1 MKCRSC
7 QFENPEGMNFCGN
20 CGNPLA
26 VRCPACNHNNP
37 AGSEF
42 CGLCGEQLS
51 PQSLPAYVKRSPED
65 YTPPFLKKEILKAPG
80 SLEGERKMVS
90 VLFADVRD
98 FTSMSENLDP
108 EDVHE
113 IMDGC
118 FEILGKEIHG
128 AGGSINQYTG
138 DGVMALFGAPMA
150 FEDHIARACY
160 AALRIQDRMKGYTA
174 RIERDYGVH
183 FQLRIGLHAGKVVVG
198 AIGIDLRLDYTAAG
212 DTTNLAAR
220 LEALAHPGGILVS
233 ERIQKAAKLFFRFR
247 KAGEFVVKGKK
258 EAVPVY
264 TLLGERKSVHLSGR
278 DAYEP
283 APFVDRED
291 ELSVMES
298 ALQGMLEGKPRLV
311 SVEGEAG
318 AGKSRLLS
326 TFQNSIVDQ
335 NILFLKGHCLPYGE
349 ATALYP
355 LAQALRSYFQLSEE
369 DSFKTVQKKIRKRVK
384 EKSLI
389 PKLNKVFHLF
399 SRLIEEGD
407 LSETSF
413 EGEKR
418 ALFQAI
424 SDLMS
429 SILSIRPLVVAFDDM
444 QWVDETTRDFL
455 FYLLQKEMRGPLLVI
470 CLGRTIHKNWCPA
483 VPQHFIAL
491 DPLPER
497 HSIKIFNSVLG
508 TDRLDPQIS
517 QKIVSKAGGNPL
529 FLIGMAETLKRK
541 ELMVCDAIKC
551 TLTLG
556 IEDLKIPE
564 DIREVLTARLDAIP
578 ESGKKVVQL
587 ASIIGGEFS
596 YDLLKHLLEDEGL
609 LNQGLSLLE
618 KEGIIEK
625 ISSDLGGKY
634 TFRHQMMQQIA
645 YHGLLRRNRRRYH
658 RLVGEAMEGMFRDNL
673 SNLAGFLAY
682 HYYHAQDWRK
692 ALDYTFEAGQIARRS
707 FACREA
713 LICFERALDILKKAQ
728 WDYSREKALQIYK
741 WKGGL
746 HFCLGQKEK
755 SRAAFYKMY
764 SEAKHLKDDEAGAE
778 ALFRMGWI
786 SFYMHHP
793 RKAQGF
799 LNKAIRLSQEKDLT
813 EVLLKAA
820 SFQGFV
826 YSVLGKLNE
835 ARPLLI
841 QALDLSEDTTDLEG
855 RAWCLSYLVQYYNWT
870 GDFSEA
876 LTICEE
882 LSKLNDKIN
891 SPFFHIVLHFRKGI
905 IYGALGR
912 LSEAKETLKSGLNHL
927 EIGDD
932 RFWSSRFLNTLG
944 WVHGEAGEMEEAL
957 KLNEQALAEALPTNN
972 PETIH
977 NAEINVGENHLQM
990 GNMDKAGEVLE
1001 NVWDKVKGPG
1011 ISYVR
1016 WRYKTRL
1023 LIALAELY
1031 EKTGERNKA
1040 LNFANKAL
1048 KMAID
1053 KGAKK
1058 HEAKALYVKAK
1069 ILSQTRPN
1077 MAFKLLKQALAL
1089 SNKIGARVLA
1099 ERIAQN
1105 IETIQ

>member
-7 QFENPEGMNFCGN
+7 QFENPDDMNFCGN
-20 CGNPLA
+20 CGNPLT
-26 VRCPACNHNNP
+26 VKCPECSHNNR
-37 AGSEF
+37 AGSGSCE
-42 CGLCGEQLS
+42 LCGGRL
-51 PQSLPAYVKRSPED
+51 PPKAVPAYVKRSPED
-65 YTPPFLKKEILKAPG
+65 YTPPFLKKEILKVPG
-80 SLEGERKMVS
+80 SSEGERKIVS
-90 VLFADVRD
+90 VLFADVTG

-118 FEILGKEIHG
+118 FDILGREIHG

-150 FEDHIARACY
+150 YEDHIERACY
-160 AALRIQDRMKGYTA
+160 AALRIQDRMRGYTDH
-174 RIERDYGVH
+174 IERDYGVH
-183 FQLRIGLHAGKVVVG
+183 FQLRIGIHTGKVVVG

-220 LEALAHPGGILVS
+220 LEALAHPGGIFVS
-233 ERIQKAAKLFFRFR
+233 ERVRETAKLFFRFR
-247 KAGEFVVKGKK
+247 KAGEFVVKGKR
-258 EAVPVY
+258 EAVLAY
-264 TLLGERKSVHLSGR
+264 TLLGERKSVHLSRR
-278 DAYEP
+278 DTYKL
-283 APFVDRED
+283 APFVNRKD
-291 ELSVMES
+291 ELSVMKR
-298 ALQGMLEGKPRLV
+298 ALKEVLEGKPRLV

-326 TFQNSIVDQ
+326 AFQDSIIDE
-335 NILFLKGHCLPYGE
+335 NILFLKGHCRPYGE

-355 LAQALRSYFQLSEE
+355 LAQTLRSYFQLSEKE
-369 DSFKTVQKKIRKRVK
+369 SFKTVQKKIKKRVK
-384 EKSLI
+384 ERSLI
-389 PKLNKVFHLF
+389 PKLEKVFSLF
-399 SRLIEEGD
+399 SRVIEEGD

-424 SDLMS
+424 RDLMN
-429 SILSIRPLVVAFDDM
+429 SILSVRPLVLAFDDM

-455 FYLLQKEMRGPLLVI
+455 FYLLQTKMSGPLLVI
-470 CLGRTIHKNWCPA
+470 CLGRTIHKDWCPA
-483 VPQHFIAL
+483 IPHHFIGL
-491 DPLPER
+491 GPLPDKP
-497 HSIKIFNSVLG
+497 SIKIFNSVLG
-508 TDRLDPQIS
+508 TDHLDPQIS
-517 QKIVSKAGGNPL
+517 KKIVSKAGGNPL
-529 FLIGMAETLKRK
+529 FLVGMAETLKRK
-541 ELMVCDAIKC
+541 KLMVCDAHKC

-556 IEDLKIPE
+556 VEDLEIPE
-564 DIREVLTARLDAIP
+564 DIKEVLTARLDTLP
-578 ESGKKVVQL
+578 KLGKKVAQL

-596 YDLLKHLLEDEGL
+596 YNLLKHLLEDDVPL
-609 LNQGLSLLE
+609 KQGLKLLE

-634 TFRHQMMQQIA
+634 VFRHQMMQEIT

-658 RLVGEAMEGMFRDNL
+658 RLAGEAMEKMYGDNL
-673 SNLAGFLAY
+673 SNQAGFLAY
-682 HYYHAQDWRK
+682 HYYHSQDWRK
-692 ALDYTFEAGQIARRS
+692 ALDYTLEAGHIARRS
-707 FACREA
+707 FGCQEA
-713 LICFERALDILKKAQ
+713 LMCFDRALDILQKGQ
-728 WDYSREKALQIYK
+728 WDHVREKVLQIHK

-755 SRAAFYKMY
+755 SRSAFYKMY
-764 SEAKHLKDDEAGAE
+764 SEAKRLRDNDAEAE
-778 ALFRMGWI
+778 ALFRLGWV

-793 RKAQGF
+793 RAAQGF
-799 LNKAIRLSQEKDLT
+799 LHKAIMLSKEKGLG

-826 YSVLGKLNE
+826 YSVLGKLKE

-841 QALDLSEDTTDLEG
+841 QALDLSEDAASLEG

-870 GDFSEA
+870 GEFGEA

-882 LSKLNDKIN
+882 LWKLNQQVK

-912 LSEAKETLKSGLNHL
+912 LGEAKEILKSGLNHL
-927 EIGDD
+927 EIGDE
-932 RFWSSRFLNTLG
+932 RFWKPRFLNTLA
-944 WVHGEAGEMEEAL
+944 WVHGEAGEIEEAL
-957 KLNEQALAEALPTNN
+957 RLNEEALEEALPTNN

-990 GNMDKAGEVLE
+990 GNMDKAREALE
-1001 NVWDKVKGPG
+1001 NAWDKVKGPG

-1031 EKTGERNKA
+1031 EKSGERKKA

-1058 HEAKALYVKAK
+1058 HEARALYVKAK
-1069 ILSQTRPN
+1069 ILHQTRPN
-1077 MAFKLLKQALAL
+1077 MARRYLEQALAL
-1089 SNKIGARVLA
+1089 SNRIGARVLA
-1099 ERIAQN
+1099 ERIRGDM
-1105 IETIQ
+1105 ETIQ